1 MKKIVTLFT
10 FFLALFLAPA
20 WSFAQDVIFKSSG
33 EEIKAKIVEI
43 EDLKVKYRKFDN
55 LEGPIYNMAKSEI
68 LLIRYQNGSIEVFK
82 DNSAPAPATQPA
94 PVQPRQEVVR
104 ETPTQTQSAGSVISQ
119 FSTPA
124 PAPVYTPSNERSGR
138 FYLAYS
144 PGTFAPLGFSMG
156 SLTDGGGFLLTA
168 RFSPN
173 SFGEVSIYEMSDAE
187 GMSDDYW
194 TWNYNGEE
202 DQYRRGSITLA
213 YANKLAGNINGTSLH
228 GYVGLGYG
236 YANYFYS
243 YEQVG
248 QSGTSYGNE
257 LVKYTDVSV
266 SSLEFETG
274 LILDLNGFNVNFGYT
289 TAGFTESM
297 LTFGLGLGI

>member
-1 MKKIVTLFT
+1 MKKIFTLYT
-10 FFLALFLAPA
+10 LFLALWLAPA

-43 EDLKVKYRKFDN
+43 EDLKVKYRKFEN
-55 LEGPIYNMAKSEI
+55 LDGPIYNVAKSEI

-82 DNSAPAPATQPA
+82 ENNAPAA
-94 PVQPRQEVVR
+94 
-104 ETPTQTQSAGSVISQ
+104 
-119 FSTPA
+119 PA
-124 PAPVYTPSNERSGR
+124 PAPVSPPAMREPAPAPAPVVSQFATPAPAISTSTSYDRDSR

-144 PGTFAPLGFSMG
+144 PGTYAPIGISMG
-156 SLTDGGGFLLTA
+156 SLSDGGGFILSA

-173 SFGEVSIYEMSDAE
+173 SFGEVSIYEMSDAD

-213 YANKLAGNINGTSLH
+213 YAGKLAGKISGTSLH

-248 QSGTSYGNE
+248 QRGTSYGNE
-257 LVKYTDVSV
+257 LVKYTDISK
-266 SSLEFETG
+266 SSMEFEAG
-274 LILDLNGFNVNFGYT
+274 AILDLNGFNLNLGYT
-289 TAGFTESM
+289 TTGFAEPM
-297 LTFGLGLGI
+297 LTFGLGLGL